1 MAGGPDEVTAV
12 TATLIVPVAA
22 FRVVSPEYWATMLLA
37 PTWSCAAPTVMLA
50 DADDP
55 VPLSDATPICLPP
68 EGNVITPVGR
78 VPLALITIALTVRAP
93 MNATEV
99 AVASKATA
107 ADARAEDPAR
117 HAVTRL

>member
-1 MAGGPDEVTAV
+1 MPTSGISQSLAD
-12 TATLIVPVAA
+12 
-22 FRVVSPEYWATMLLA
+22 STMLLA

-68 EGNVITPVGR
+68 EVNVMTPVG
-78 VPLALITIALTVRAP
+78 VAPLALVTVAVTVREP
-93 MNATEV
+93 VNATEV
-99 AVASKATA
+99 AVACKATD
-107 ADARAEDPAR
+107 ADARAEEPAR

>member
-68 EGNVITPVGR
+68 EVNVDVADDAGN
-78 VPLALITIALTVRAP
+78 RAYTGP
-93 MNATEV
+93 AFTSGAHVYRILYRTTRGNNA
-99 AVASKATA
+99 
-107 ADARAEDPAR
+107 DP
-117 HAVTRL
+117 TKSLPGY